1 MDHSL
6 DVNPETFRRKTMDPI
21 TAIGIATTAFNAI
34 KKGIEFGKEIES
46 MSSDIGRWMGAIGD
60 IREAEKK
67 AKNPPLLK
75 TLFNKDSVE
84 QEAIEAFA
92 AKKKIEAMEYE
103 LKTFINFHYGPSSW
117 NEILRIQSQIRK
129 QRQTDRNKR
138 ESLKENIM
146 IWILAGATVSI
157 ALTIFIV
164 VLLNV

>member
-103 LKTFINFHYGPSSW
+103 LRTFINFHYGPSSW
-117 NEILRIQSQIRK
+117 NEILRIQGQIRK
-129 QRQTDRNKR
+129 QRQNDRNKR

-146 IWILAGATVSI
+146 IWILAGAIVSI

>member
-1 MDHSL
+1 MDHAL

-34 KKGIEFGKEIES
+34 KKGIEFGREIES

-60 IREAEKK
+60 IKEAEKK

-117 NEILRIQSQIRK
+117 NEILRMQSRIRK
-129 QRQTDRNKR
+129 QRQIDRKKR
-138 ESLKENIM
+138 ESLKETIM
-146 IWILAGATVSI
+146 IWSLISISILIGLGIIT
-157 ALTIFIV
+157 L